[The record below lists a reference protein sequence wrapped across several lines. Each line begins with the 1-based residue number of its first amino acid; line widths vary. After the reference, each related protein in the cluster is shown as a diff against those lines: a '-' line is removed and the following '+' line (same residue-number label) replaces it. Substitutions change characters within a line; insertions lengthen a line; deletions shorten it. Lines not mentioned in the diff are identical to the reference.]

1 MNVTN
6 VSFLQII
13 YNLFQYSPPNRDM
26 GNVYMAP
33 AYQNTQNLTR

>member
-13 YNLFQYSPPNRDM
+13 YNLFQYTPPNRDKE
-26 GNVYMAP
+26 NVYMPSAN
-33 AYQNTQNLTR
+33 QHTMNLTR

>member
-13 YNLFQYSPPNRDM
+13 YNLFQFTHPNRDK
-26 GNVYMAP
+26 GNVYMAS
-33 AYQNTQNLTR
+33 ANQNTMNLT